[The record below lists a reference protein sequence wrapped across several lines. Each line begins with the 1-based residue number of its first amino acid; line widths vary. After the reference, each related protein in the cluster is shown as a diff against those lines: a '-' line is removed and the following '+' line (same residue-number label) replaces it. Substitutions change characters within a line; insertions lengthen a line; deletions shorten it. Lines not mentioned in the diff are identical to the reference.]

1 MSYTRPGSYATAST
15 APQQPAPTQQGG
27 ITFAI
32 GTAPFGTDAPGAIYW
47 SLADFQA
54 QYGDAATNPGYT
66 LPLWAYLYYR
76 QSGPGGLAKGLM
88 VGRVGAVHATLTLV
102 GATGTTITLTAKP
115 AYAGV
120 AGNAISVVV
129 AAASGGNQAITVTDA
144 NGVIDS
150 GAAYSVPTATP
161 ATSLLALINSKST
174 MFTASAATDG
184 GAYTTGTFTP
194 TGGTT
199 GQGAAIGSADI
210 TKSDAFL
217 VNFKATLDGS
227 MTTAGLLSTDV
238 VAQSANYSKPC
249 VGVTGPALGT
259 STATIT
265 TNLGTLTTNTG
276 RMAYIAHD
284 GLRITS
290 PATGAPIV
298 VDGFYGSAI
307 LCGVKCS
314 SDPGEPATNKPIS
327 AVLGVNTPL
336 QPSDESTLAGDGGT
350 VFTGG
355 YAAGASGLVIMDSVT
370 TTTAATNP
378 LWNKLVNVTSV
389 DEVVNRL
396 SAWDAVNVV
405 GKRGGNKTS
414 QIITVGWTAALLRA
428 VADNIIDAFSPVQ
441 PGAQVGNTI
450 PVPLGLTANGEADIV
465 NIPVTVS

>member
-1 MSYTRPGSYATAST
+1 MPYTRPGSYATAST

-32 GTAPFGTDAPGAIYW
+32 GTAPFGTDAPGAVYW
-47 SLADFQA
+47 SLASFQA
-54 QYGDAATNPGYT
+54 QYGDAAAYPGYT
-66 LPLWAYLYYR
+66 LLLWAYLYFQ

-88 VGRVGAVHATLTLV
+88 VGRVGAVHATLVLLGSTSTTL
-102 GATGTTITLTAKP
+102 TLTAKP
-115 AYAGV
+115 AYAGT

-129 AAASGGNQAITVTDA
+129 PAASGGNQTITFTDA
-144 NGVIDS
+144 AGVLET
-150 GAAYSVPTATP
+150 YVVPTATP
-161 ATSLLALINSKST
+161 ATSLLALVNSKSA
-174 MFTASAATDG
+174 MFNASAATDG
-184 GAYTTGTFTP
+184 GAYTTGTFSP

-199 GQGAAIGSADI
+199 GQNAAIGASDI

-217 VNFKATLDGS
+217 VNFKVTLDGS

-259 STATIT
+259 STATIE
-265 TNLGTLTTNTG
+265 TNLGTLATSTG
-276 RMAYIAHD
+276 RMAYGAHD
-284 GLRITS
+284 GLKITS
-290 PATGAPIV
+290 PATGGTIV
-298 VDGFYGSAI
+298 VDGFYESAI
-307 LCGVKCS
+307 LCGIKCS
-314 SDPGEPATNKPIS
+314 SDPGEPATNKPVA
-327 AVLGVNTPL
+327 AVLAVNTPL
-336 QPSDESTLAGDGGT
+336 QPSDENALATAGGT
-350 VFTGG
+350 VLTGG

-370 TTTAATNP
+370 TTTAVTNP

-405 GKRGGNKTS
+405 GKRGGDKTS
-414 QIITVGWTAALLRA
+414 QIITVGWTATLLRA
-428 VADNIIDAFSPVQ
+428 VSDNIIDAFAPVQ